1 MRPIYCAIGWQI
13 LECPQDPAEAWELA
27 EARDGNRH
35 QTLRGEGLTMIRAL
49 LAALAVTVCCLGN
62 PAALPP
68 DSPNNPAIQ

>member
-1 MRPIYCAIGWQI
+1 
-13 LECPQDPAEAWELA
+13 
-27 EARDGNRH
+27 
-35 QTLRGEGLTMIRAL
+35 MIRAL